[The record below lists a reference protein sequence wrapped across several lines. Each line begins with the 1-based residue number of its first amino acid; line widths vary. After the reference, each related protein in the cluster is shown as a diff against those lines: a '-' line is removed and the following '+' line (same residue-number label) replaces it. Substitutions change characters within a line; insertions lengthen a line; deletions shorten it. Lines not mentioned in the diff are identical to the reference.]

1 MKTQILQLE
10 SHDDAISTRDKMGW
24 GQTRRVLL
32 IWPARGRVLTRQ
44 LDLILLLRHS
54 LTLGVQ
60 LALVTDDPQVH
71 FNARQLGIQTFDSI
85 HHAQE
90 TRWRR
95 PTQSKLSRN
104 RAQIER
110 LAKPLSG
117 KTLRDDPAR
126 PVRNPSAL
134 SPALRLGFFSLGVLA
149 LLCIVGIFFPSA
161 QITLTPD
168 TYIQE
173 IIIPIQAS
181 ASAAR
186 VSLSGVLP
194 IRMTSAIVEGR
205 DSLPTTG
212 SVQIPE
218 HYAAGRVTFTNLTDQ
233 AVTLPAETVVSSP
246 ESGVRYATDRAGR
259 VPAGP
264 GQMLS
269 LLVTALA
276 PGSAANLP
284 SDRIQAIEGAL
295 GVNLTVTNPEP
306 ISGGREVSTPAVTPL
321 DQSRIHNRLIAAL
334 RENALAEIQAALSP
348 DDLLLSPLPSLARTL
363 EESYDPPESQ
373 PASQI
378 NLALRL
384 EFQIPTVSGED
395 LRSLAA
401 SVLDANLPEGYLA
414 VPDTLEIE
422 HLTDPDLGDDS
433 TARWQLRA
441 RRTIQA
447 RLTPDQAIHLALGVS
462 PTKARQ
468 RLMQNLT
475 LSNPPGILLR
485 PSWWPITPLLPI
497 RISVISKQ

>member
-24 GQTRRVLL
+24 SQTRRVLL
-32 IWPARGRVLTRQ
+32 VWPARGRVLTRQ
-44 LDLILLLRHS
+44 LDLVLLLRHS

-60 LALVTDDPQVH
+60 LALVTDDTQVH
-71 FNARQLGIQTFDSI
+71 FHARQLGIHTFDSI
-85 HHAQE
+85 RQAQE

-95 PTQSKLSRN
+95 PTQSKLGRN

-110 LAKPLSG
+110 FARPLSG
-117 KTLRDDPAR
+117 QTLRDDPAR
-126 PVRNPSAL
+126 LVRNPATL

-149 LLCIVGIFFPSA
+149 LLSIVAIFFPSA

-168 TYIQE
+168 THIQE
-173 IIIPIQAS
+173 IIIPVQAS

-186 VSLSGVLP
+186 VGLSGVLP

-218 HYAAGRVTFTNLTDQ
+218 RYAAGRVTFTNLTDQ
-233 AVTLPAETVVSSP
+233 TVTLPAGTVVISP
-246 ESGVRYATDRAGR
+246 EPGVRFTTDRAGR
-259 VPAGP
+259 LPAGP
-264 GQMLS
+264 GQTLS
-269 LLVTALA
+269 LPVTALA
-276 PGSAANLP
+276 PGSGANLP
-284 SDRIQAIEGAL
+284 AGRIRAIEGAL
-295 GVNLTVTNPEP
+295 GVNLTVTNSEP
-306 ISGGREVSTPAVTPL
+306 ISGGSDLPAPAPTPL
-321 DQSRIHNRLIAAL
+321 DQSRLYNHLIAAL
-334 RENALAEIQAALSP
+334 RENALAEIQAALGP

-384 EFQIPTVSGED
+384 EFQVPTVSGED
-395 LRSLAA
+395 LHSLAA
-401 SVLDANLPEGYLA
+401 SVLDANLPEGYLP

-422 HLTDPDLGDDS
+422 HLTDPDLEEDA

-447 RLTPDQAIHLALGVS
+447 RLAPDQAIRLALGIS

-485 PSWWPITPLLPI
+485 PSWWPFTPLLPF
-497 RISVISKQ
+497 RISVFIIQ